1 MSVLKT
7 SSEIKDHKDL
17 IFDICE
23 REGVKSFT
31 VSFEGSGDSGQI
43 EDVGLDGKI
52 RKLPVEGAKI
62 SEGTRWLNGKGSEV
76 FRDAND
82 LEDLITSVCYQ
93 VLESACGGWEINDGA
108 YGEFVFDVK
117 KRAVQLDF
125 NERVM
130 ESEYKEYRF

>member
-43 EDVGLDGKI
+43 EDVGLEGKI
-52 RKLPVEGAKI
+52 RKLPVEGAKV
-62 SEGTRWLNGKGSEV
+62 SEGTRWLNGNSATV
-76 FRDAND
+76 FRNATD
-82 LEDLITSVCYQ
+82 LEDLITSVCYE
-93 VLESACGGWEINDGA
+93 VLENACGGWEINDGA
-108 YGEFVFDVK
+108 YGEFVFDVEE
-117 KRAVQLDF
+117 REVRLDF

-130 ESEYKEYRF
+130 ESNYTEYRF

>member
-7 SSEIKDHKDL
+7 SSDIKDHKDL

-52 RKLPVEGAKI
+52 RKLPVEGAKV
-62 SEGTRWLNGKGSEV
+62 SEGTQWLNGNSTAVYRK
-76 FRDAND
+76 ATD
-82 LEDLITSVCYQ
+82 LEDLITSVCYEA
-93 VLESACGGWEINDGA
+93 LESVCGGWENNDGA

-117 KRAVQLDF
+117 KRKVQLDF

-130 ESEYKEYRF
+130 ESNYTEYRF

>member
-7 SSEIKDHKDL
+7 SSDIKDHKDL

-52 RKLPVEGAKI
+52 RKLPVEGAKV
-62 SEGTRWLNGKGSEV
+62 SEGTQWLNGNSTAVYRK
-76 FRDAND
+76 ATD
-82 LEDLITSVCYQ
+82 LEDLITSVCYE
-93 VLESACGGWEINDGA
+93 VLESVCGGWENNDGA
-108 YGEFVFDVK
+108 YGEFFFDVK
-117 KRAVQLDF
+117 KRKVQLDF

-130 ESEYKEYRF
+130 ESNYTEYRF

>member
-7 SSEIKDHKDL
+7 SSDIKDHKDL

-43 EDVGLDGKI
+43 EDVGLEGKI
-52 RKLPVEGAKI
+52 RKLPVEGAKV
-62 SEGTRWLNGKGSEV
+62 SEGTRWLNGQSSAV
-76 FRDAND
+76 FRNATD
-82 LEDLITSVCYQ
+82 LEDLITSVCYE
-93 VLESACGGWEINDGA
+93 VLENACGGWEINDGA
-108 YGEFVFDVK
+108 YGEFVFDVE
-117 KRAVQLDF
+117 KREVRLDF

-130 ESEYKEYRF
+130 ESNYTEYRF